1 QIPLA
6 GNLIDLVL
14 SGQKAGEHR
23 LSDLG
28 SLSVIG
34 EKGEIYRIEQL
45 AKVELISAPQE
56 IRRIGGQQALSIQLR
71 PNESVPLEAAIEQ
84 IENTILPTLSSELK
98 SKPVQINVKGAASE
112 LARTWTAMQL
122 NVLTAIGVIFLLL
135 VVLLRSF
142 ILPAIILLVIPVAS
156 AGGVAG
162 LAILNLF
169 LRQPLDMLTMLGFVI
184 LTGIVVNNAILMIE
198 QTVLHLKEDK
208 MAVADAIIEA
218 TQNRIRPIFMSTL
231 TSLFGLVPLVI
242 FPGAGSELYRG
253 IGTVVFGGLALST
266 FATLLIIP
274 PLLSIANASLIN
286 SAAQGHQSLET
297 IED

>member
-1 QIPLA
+1 MDVLNDGLPIFQIPLA

-23 LSDLG
+23 LSDLD

-34 EKGEIYRIEQL
+34 EKGEIYRVDQL

-71 PNESVPLEAAIEQ
+71 PNGSVPLEAAIEQ
-84 IENTILPTLSSELK
+84 IENTILPTLSAELK

-112 LARTWTAMQL
+112 LARTWTAMQW

-156 AGGVAG
+156 AGGIAG

-184 LTGIVVNNAILMIE
+184 LTGIVLNNAILMIE
-198 QTVLHLKEDK
+198 QTVLHLK
-208 MAVADAIIEA
+208 
-218 TQNRIRPIFMSTL
+218 
-231 TSLFGLVPLVI
+231 
-242 FPGAGSELYRG
+242 
-253 IGTVVFGGLALST
+253 
-266 FATLLIIP
+266 
-274 PLLSIANASLIN
+274 
-286 SAAQGHQSLET
+286 
-297 IED
+297 

>member
-1 QIPLA
+1 M
-6 GNLIDLVL
+6 

-34 EKGEIYRIEQL
+34 EKGEIYRIDQL

-84 IENTILPTLSSELK
+84 IENTILPTLSAELK

-156 AGGVAG
+156 AGGIAG

-208 MAVADAIIEA
+208 MAVPDAIIEA
-218 TQNRIRPIFMSTL
+218 TQTGSG
-231 TSLFGLVPLVI
+231 LFLCQ
-242 FPGAGSELYRG
+242 R
-253 IGTVVFGGLALST
+253 
-266 FATLLIIP
+266 
-274 PLLSIANASLIN
+274 
-286 SAAQGHQSLET
+286 
-297 IED
+297 